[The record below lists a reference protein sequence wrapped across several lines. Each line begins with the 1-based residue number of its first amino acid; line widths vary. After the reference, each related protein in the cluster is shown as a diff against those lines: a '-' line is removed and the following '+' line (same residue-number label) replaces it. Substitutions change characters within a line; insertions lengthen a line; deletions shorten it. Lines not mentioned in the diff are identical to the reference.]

1 MMLKNCIF
9 HEPFIT
15 CDTLE
20 RLISGQKFYYKIYT
34 CMFTALQV
42 SICTKGLNEM
52 NSKFIKVF
60 LGFRKQ

>member
-9 HEPFIT
+9 HEPVIP

-20 RLISGQKFYYKIYT
+20 RLISGQKFYYKIY
-34 CMFTALQV
+34 MFTALQV

-52 NSKFIKVF
+52 NSMFIKVF
-60 LGFRKQ
+60 SGFRNQ